1 MALGKA
7 FRRIE
12 RVHVLGIR
20 TAEQTKVFATY
31 NSSIY
36 SILIIYDNGEREIAE
51 CDIKEM
57 EKYLNYIDV

>member
-1 MALGKA
+1 MAFKSL
-7 FRRIE
+7 RRIAS
-12 RVHVLGIR
+12 VHVLGIR

-36 SILIIYDNGEREIAE
+36 SILIIYDNGDREITE

-57 EKYLNYIDV
+57 EKYINYIAV